1 MSFLAWSAATF
12 APAFLALLAI
22 AWAAGKGEWHLS
34 VWRFHWSGKQVD
46 GKYLAAFALGI
57 FFWFFVDSILGAS
70 TLDVSCGFVNCGFTG
85 GASQAGVVALF
96 LIGLLFVFWIDRNR
110 DIFSPQSAVGRWGLA
125 IPLVV
130 AISVAIHGLGEGAAF
145 GGTARL
151 TNSTSLIDAF
161 GGVSAGVAYL
171 LHKGLEPVMIGACYT
186 VYLKG
191 QERKGVYW
199 LRDLVLLAIVFVIP
213 SLLGAA
219 TGYFLVY
226 DATYFFALGTGTSI
240 YAAIRLVGPLFVSG
254 EAVKRWMP
262 MKIAVSLAL
271 GFIAIYFAALFHS

>member
-1 MSFLAWSAATF
+1 MLGFAASFLAWSAATF
-12 APAFLALLAI
+12 APAILALLVI
-22 AWAAGKGEWHLS
+22 TWAGKRVNG
-34 VWRFHWSGKQVD
+34 R
-46 GKYLAAFALGI
+46 YPAAFALGI
-57 FFWFFVDSILGAS
+57 FFWFFVDTVLGAS
-70 TLDVSCGFVNCGFTG
+70 TLDVNSGFTG
-85 GASQAGVVALF
+85 GAAQAGVVALF

-110 DIFSPQSAVGRWGLA
+110 DTFSPQSAVGRYGLA

-130 AISVAIHGLGEGAAF
+130 AISVAIHGMGEGAAF
-145 GGTARL
+145 GGTAY
-151 TNSTSLIDAF
+151 STTSMSLLDAF

-171 LHKGLEPVMIGACYT
+171 LHKGLEPMMIGACYS

-191 QERKGVYW
+191 QERKGVHW
-199 LRDLVLLAIVFVIP
+199 IRDIALLAIVFVIP
-213 SLLGAA
+213 SLIGAA

-240 YAAIRLVGPLFVSG
+240 YAAIRLVGPMFVGS
-254 EAVKRWMP
+254 EVMKRWMP